1 MISCMR
7 DGQNTVVS
15 ASGHASQIAADCC
28 EVIRAIYFE
37 IPVEMRPL
45 FKECVLLAV
54 NHKDSPMWQ
63 SSPPSSERVV
73 IRSEGGEFLRQVKDL
88 FGGEIHPEGGRQHDG
103 D

>member
-1 MISCMR
+1 MINCMR
-7 DGQNTVVS
+7 DDKKTVVS
-15 ASGHASQIAADCC
+15 ASGHASQVAADCC

-63 SSPPSSERVV
+63 SPPPSSERVV
-73 IRSEGGEFLRQVKDL
+73 IRSEGKEFLKQAKEL
-88 FGGEIHPEGGRQHDG
+88 FGGENHPEGGQQHDES
-103 D
+103 

>member
-1 MISCMR
+1 MINCVR
-7 DGQNTVVS
+7 DDKKTVVS
-15 ASGHASQIAADCC
+15 ASGGATQVAADCC

-63 SSPPSSERVV
+63 SPPPSSERVV
-73 IRSEGGEFLRQVKDL
+73 IRSAGKEFLKQAKDL
-88 FGGEIHPEGGRQHDG
+88 FGGENHPEGGRQYDES
-103 D
+103 

>member
-1 MISCMR
+1 MINCIR
-7 DGQNTVVS
+7 DDKTTVVS
-15 ASGHASQIAADCC
+15 ATGHASQVAADCC

-37 IPVEMRPL
+37 LPVKMRPL

-63 SSPPSSERVV
+63 SPPPRSERVV
-73 IRSEGGEFLRQVKDL
+73 IRSEGGEFLRQAKDL
-88 FGGEIHPEGGRQHDG
+88 FGGESYPEGGRRRDG